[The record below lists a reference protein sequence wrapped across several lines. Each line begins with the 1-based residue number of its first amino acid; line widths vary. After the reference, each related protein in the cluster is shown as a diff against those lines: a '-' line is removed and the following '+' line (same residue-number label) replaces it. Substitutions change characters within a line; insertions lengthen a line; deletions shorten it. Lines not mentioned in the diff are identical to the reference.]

1 MSALVPRLE
10 FEELTPELK
19 EMFRPR
25 LERLGYLGEFFKC
38 MSHQPR
44 TMMGFYTI
52 TESLKG
58 ALPDNFTQIVC
69 LSVSSRLGNLYEQY
83 QNERLSR
90 KLGFSDAWIRE
101 AVTPATDDDSVFGE
115 QERLVQMFAIA
126 AALRYGKG
134 VTEEFENLVKAIGA
148 EQAIGVLWLVGRTV
162 THALI
167 SNALRLE
174 PPVQSLFDGE
184 KDGGGST

>member
-1 MSALVPRLE
+1 MSDLVPRLE
-10 FEELTPELK
+10 FDELAPELQ

-58 ALPDNFTQIVC
+58 ALPDNFTQIVS

-90 KLGFSDAWIRE
+90 KLGFGDEWIRE
-101 AVTPATDDDSVFGE
+101 AVTPEMREESAFSE
-115 QERLVQMFAIA
+115 QERLVRKFAIA
-126 AALRYGKG
+126 AAFRYGRD
-134 VTEEFENLVKAIGA
+134 VAEEFENLVKAIGA

-167 SNALRLE
+167 SNTLRLE
-174 PPVQSLFDGE
+174 PPVQSLFEDE
-184 KDGGGST
+184 NDGGTSP

>member
-10 FEELTPELK
+10 FDELTPELK

-58 ALPDNFTQIVC
+58 ALPDNFTQIVS

-101 AVTPATDDDSVFGE
+101 AVTPATDDDSVFGAD
-115 QERLVQMFAIA
+115 ERLVQMFAIA

-134 VTEEFENLVKAIGA
+134 VTEEFESLVKAIGA